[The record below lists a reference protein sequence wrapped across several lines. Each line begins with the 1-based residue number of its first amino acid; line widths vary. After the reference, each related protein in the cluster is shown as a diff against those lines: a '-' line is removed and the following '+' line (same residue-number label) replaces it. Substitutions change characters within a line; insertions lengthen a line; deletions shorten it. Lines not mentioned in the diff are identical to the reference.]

1 MDLAGTLSGAV
12 PCIAP
17 GYDAIQRRGESE
29 RALERTRNAPAWFC
43 ARIGAVRPKPR
54 FWLQDAE
61 IRRLQQSSLG
71 VHAASGQSRDLSPRT
86 VHHAAATA
94 RRTAHRDRP
103 DALLSRTRHGSE
115 LLSCGHRSN
124 FELMKA
130 GKLPVLPTVET
141 IRTIAWMKEHTRQAR
156 AESRIVGLVPTMG
169 ALHAGHLSL
178 VERARRDCSP
188 VIASI
193 FVNPKQF
200 GPNEDFSKYPR
211 TFVSDSEKLQRAGV
225 DSLFAPEP
233 SEIYPNGF
241 STYVNV
247 DGLSDRLEGRSRPG
261 HFRGVTTVV
270 MKLLQI
276 VQPNFAYFG
285 RKDAQQSR
293 LITQMT
299 RDLNLDTE
307 IVVCPPVREPDGL
320 AISSRNVYLAADERK
335 AATVLH
341 RALEAARDELAAGF
355 RDALQLQ
362 SSLRRKLDSERRA
375 RVDYVEVVDAETF
388 EQVVR
393 VRKPCYVLLAV
404 FIGKTRL
411 IDNLFVEPK
420 SSDSEELVFH
430 F

>member
-1 MDLAGTLSGAV
+1 
-12 PCIAP
+12 
-17 GYDAIQRRGESE
+17 
-29 RALERTRNAPAWFC
+29 
-43 ARIGAVRPKPR
+43 
-54 FWLQDAE
+54 
-61 IRRLQQSSLG
+61 
-71 VHAASGQSRDLSPRT
+71 
-86 VHHAAATA
+86 
-94 RRTAHRDRP
+94 
-103 DALLSRTRHGSE
+103 
-115 LLSCGHRSN
+115 
-124 FELMKA
+124 
-130 GKLPVLPTVET
+130 
-141 IRTIAWMKEHTRQAR
+141 MKEQARQAR

-178 VERARRDCSP
+178 IERARRECSP

-200 GPNEDFSKYPR
+200 GPKEDFSKYPR
-211 TFVSDSEKLQRAGV
+211 TFESDSEKLQRAGV

-233 SEIYPNGF
+233 SEIYPDGF

-293 LITQMT
+293 LITQMA

-307 IVVCPPVREPDGL
+307 IVICPPIREPDGL
-320 AISSRNVYLAADERK
+320 ALSSRNIYLKADERK
-335 AATVLH
+335 AATVLY
-341 RALEAARDELAAGF
+341 RALDAARSQLAAGV
-355 RDALQLQ
+355 RDAMQLQ
-362 SSLRRKLDSERRA
+362 AVLHRTVTAERHA
-375 RVDYVEVVDAETF
+375 RVDYGEIVDAESF
-388 EQVVR
+388 EAVVR
-393 VRKPCYVLLAV
+393 VNKPCYVLLAV

-411 IDNLFVEPK
+411 IDNLYVEPK